1 MNNYLAKFSNKRE
14 MSFNSTTLHKAK
26 ALAEQYASKNQLYV
40 SRVVA
45 R

>member
-14 MSFNSTTLHKAK
+14 LSFPATTLHKAK
-26 ALAEQYASKNQLYV
+26 VLAEQYANKHQLYV